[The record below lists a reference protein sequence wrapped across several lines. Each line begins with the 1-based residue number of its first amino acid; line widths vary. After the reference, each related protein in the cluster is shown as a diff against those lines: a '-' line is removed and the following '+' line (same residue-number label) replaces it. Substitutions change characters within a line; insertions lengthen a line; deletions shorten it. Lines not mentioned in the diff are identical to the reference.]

1 MNILKTPAIVAIIIA
16 IVLVVEVSAAAQSPR
31 RRGTVR
37 PSPKPAATSP
47 ATSTPPAAA
56 TPTPVAAPKPPV
68 LLATVN
74 GQNLTTADIDPRAR
88 QLADTLDA
96 RIAETGNQILE
107 MEINTLLLASEANR
121 RRLTPQR
128 FYDLEVTRKIADPS
142 PAEIAKFME
151 DNRVQVGPADAT
163 AARQQVVD
171 YLRSEREGA
180 ISAALVKRLRATT
193 PVVRGA
199 RLGGANMPASTV
211 LATVRG
217 VPITAGMINERL
229 KPIVYELRLNTY
241 RPQRE
246 ALDQTID
253 DQLLLAEANR
263 RGVGPEE
270 IVRTEIS
277 DKLRP
282 PTEAE
287 VAKFFT
293 DNKASFKTDL
303 DGARNQIAA
312 YLQEQ
317 KQFRLEAELSTRLR
331 KGANIRILLT
341 EPVAPAQA
349 VSIDDDP
356 ARGPANAAV
365 TIVEFTD
372 FQCPSCA
379 AMHPVL
385 EEVLKSYGTKVRFV
399 VRDFPLAMHANAR
412 KAAEAANA
420 AHAQG
425 KFFEYAALLFKRQ
438 KELDVASLK
447 KYATELGLDRV
458 RFDAALDSG
467 KFADEVRHDIAQG
480 ELYGVGGTP
489 TIFINGVKL
498 TELTSGALRAAIDR
512 ALAGAGP
519 KVSQAN

>member
-1 MNILKTPAIVAIIIA
+1 MNILKTLSIVVIA
-16 IVLVVEVSAAAQSPR
+16 LVTAVTASAQTPG
-31 RRGTVR
+31 RRGAGR
-37 PSPKPAATSP
+37 PRPRPAVTQP
-47 ATSTPPAAA
+47 ATPTPPPAA

-68 LLATVN
+68 LLAIVN

-96 RIAETGNQILE
+96 RIADTRNQILE
-107 MEINTLLLASEANR
+107 MEINTLLLATEANR
-121 RRLTPQR
+121 RRLSPQQ
-128 FYDLEVTRKIADPS
+128 FYDLEVTRKVTDPS
-142 PAEIAKFME
+142 AAEIAKFME
-151 DNRVQVGPADAT
+151 DNRVEVGPAEAA
-163 AARQQVVD
+163 AARKEVVE
-171 YLRSEREGA
+171 YIRSQREAA
-180 ISAALVKRLRATT
+180 ISAALVKRLRAST
-193 PVVRGA
+193 PVVKGA
-199 RLGGANMPASTV
+199 QPTGANVPASTV
-211 LATVRG
+211 LATVGGRA
-217 VPITAGMINERL
+217 ITAGTINERL
-229 KPIVYELRLNTY
+229 KPIVYELRLTTY

-246 ALDQTID
+246 SLDQTID
-253 DQLLLAEANR
+253 DLLLIAEANR

-270 IVRTEIS
+270 IVRTEVS
-277 DKLRP
+277 NKLRA
-282 PTEAE
+282 PTEEE
-287 VAKFFT
+287 VAKFFA
-293 DNKASFKTDL
+293 DNKASFKGDL
-303 DGARNQIAA
+303 NSARNQIAS

-317 KQFRLEAELSTRLR
+317 NRFRLEADLSTQLR
-331 KGANIRILLT
+331 KGANVRILLT
-341 EPVAPAQA
+341 EPAAPAQA
-349 VSIDDDP
+349 VSADDDP

-425 KFFEYAALLFKRQ
+425 KFFEYAALLFKNQ
-438 KELDVASLK
+438 KELDVPSLK
-447 KYATELGLDRV
+447 KYATEIGLDRA

-467 KFADEVRHDIAQG
+467 KFAAEVRHDVAQG

-498 TELTSGALRAAIDR
+498 NELTSEALRAAIDQ
-512 ALAGAGP
+512 ALAAAGAR
-519 KVSQAN
+519 VSQSQ

>member
-1 MNILKTPAIVAIIIA
+1 MNILKTPSIVA
-16 IVLVVEVSAAAQSPR
+16 IVLVIAVTAGAQSPR
-31 RRGTVR
+31 RRGAGR
-37 PSPKPAATSP
+37 PGPKPATTQPAAT
-47 ATSTPPAAA
+47 TLPPAA

-68 LLATVN
+68 LLAVVN

-96 RIAETGNQILE
+96 RITETGNQILE

-142 PAEIAKFME
+142 AAEITKFME
-151 DNRVQVGPADAT
+151 DNRVEVGPADAV
-163 AARQQVVD
+163 AARKEVIE
-171 YLRSEREGA
+171 YLRSQREAA
-180 ISAALVKRLRATT
+180 ISAALVKRLRAST
-193 PVVRGA
+193 PVVKGA
-199 RLGGANMPASTV
+199 KLIGANMPAATV
-211 LATVRG
+211 LATVAG
-217 VPITAGMINERL
+217 YPITAGSINERL

-253 DQLLLAEANR
+253 DLLLLAEANR

-277 DKLRP
+277 DKLRL
-282 PTEAE
+282 PTEE
-287 VAKFFT
+287 EIAKFFT
-293 DNKASFKTDL
+293 DNKASFKGDL
-303 DGARNQIAA
+303 ISARNQIAA

-317 KQFRLEAELSTRLR
+317 NQFRLEAELSTRLR

-341 EPVAPAQA
+341 EPAAPAQA
-349 VSIDDDP
+349 VSVDDDP

-365 TIVEFTD
+365 TIIEFTD
-372 FQCPSCA
+372 FQCPTCA
-379 AMHPVL
+379 AMHPIL

-399 VRDFPLAMHANAR
+399 VRDFPLPMHANAR

-425 KFFEYAALLFKRQ
+425 KFFEYAALLFNRQ
-438 KELDVASLK
+438 NELDVPSLK
-447 KYATELGLDRV
+447 KYATEIGLDRV

-467 KFADEVRHDIAQG
+467 KFAEEVRRDIAQG

-498 TELTSGALRAAIDR
+498 IELTSEALRAAIDR
-512 ALAGAGP
+512 ALASGP
-519 KVSQAN
+519 KVSQTN